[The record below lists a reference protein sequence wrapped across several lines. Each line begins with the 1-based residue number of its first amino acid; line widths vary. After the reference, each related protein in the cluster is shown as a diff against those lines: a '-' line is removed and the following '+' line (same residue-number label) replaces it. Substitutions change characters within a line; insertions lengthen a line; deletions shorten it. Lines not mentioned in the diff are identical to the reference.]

1 MARVLTKI
9 FIFSRVCVSM
19 AGGNLDKTGVRVLGL
34 HSFRTNKR
42 ILEKQ
47 LRLSG
52 WLQRLEPENVTFTFP
67 DAPHEAS
74 GPIPEDVKAFGDQGT
89 YREWWNADQDRDTKA
104 WHYHGSDES
113 LSYLESVWDER
124 GPFDV
129 ILGFSQ
135 GAAMAALFSGMLKS
149 KEKALPKC
157 IVCISGI
164 KVRDSRF
171 DGWYEGIRQL
181 PSFHLYGSHDPVK
194 IYTNGLI
201 RCFEDPVVVQHER
214 GHVVPKLG
222 VADEAKLVAFIRRWA
237 KGAASNELSASN
249 ESKL

>member
-1 MARVLTKI
+1 
-9 FIFSRVCVSM
+9 M

-164 KVRDSRF
+164 EVRDSRF